1 MQLGMI
7 GLGRM
12 GGNIVR
18 RLMKQGHTAVV
29 YDKDPKAVAALAAE
43 GADGAVTLDDFVAKL
58 TAPRTAWVMLPAGR
72 ITEAAIDTL
81 AGLMQADDVVI
92 DGGNTFWQDDVRRG
106 KALKQR
112 GIHYLDVGTSGGVW
126 GLERGYCMMIGG
138 DKAVVDR
145 LDPIFATLAPG
156 SGDIPRTPARG
167 GRDPRVENGYLHAGP
182 VGSGHFV
189 KMIHNG
195 IEYGLMQAYAEGF
208 DILKNADSDALPA
221 EHRFDLDIADIAEV
235 WRRGSVIPSWLLDLT
250 ASALARQPTLETYS
264 GFVEDSGEGRWT
276 VNAAIDEAV
285 PAEVLTAALFAR
297 FRSRRDHTFA
307 EKILSA
313 MRDGF
318 GGHKEPQQHPDPAR
332 QTAPDLIKPKAEH
345 S

>member
-18 RLMKQGHTAVV
+18 RLMKHGHTTVV
-29 YDKDPKAVAALAAE
+29 YDRDPKAVAALAADGSI
-43 GADGAVTLDDFVAKL
+43 GATTLEDFVGKL
-58 TAPRTAWVMLPAGR
+58 TKPRTIWVMLPAGA
-72 ITEAAIDTL
+72 ITEATIEALSKLIE
-81 AGLMQADDVVI
+81 ADDVII

-112 GIHYLDVGTSGGVW
+112 GIHYIDVGTSGGVW
-126 GLERGYCMMIGG
+126 GIDRGYCMMIGG
-138 DKAVVDR
+138 DQAVVDR
-145 LDPIFATLAPG
+145 LDPIFKTLAPG
-156 SGDIPRTPARG
+156 IGDIPRTP
-167 GRDPRVENGYLHAGP
+167 GRDSRDRRIEQGYIHAGP
-182 VGSGHFV
+182 VGAGHFV
-189 KMIHNG
+189 KMVHNG
-195 IEYGLMQAYAEGF
+195 IEYGLMQAYGEGF
-208 DILKNADSDALPA
+208 DILKNANIEALPA

-250 ASALARQPTLETYS
+250 ASALARNPALDQYS

-297 FRSRRDHTFA
+297 FRSRKEHTFA
-307 EKILSA
+307 EKVLSA

-318 GGHKEPQQHPDPAR
+318 GGHKEPHGD
-332 QTAPDLIKPKAEH
+332 KK
-345 S
+345 